1 MSEVAFRFFQNAK
14 DSGAIPLPNQLYKE
28 QQQAFVDM
36 QWDNTSAMFV
46 IEEQDEIG
54 AEGFHEIEAWVDSIV
69 ADTTTGLKDSMDF
82 NKLIFKDINH
92 RVVRGLMYH
101 FDDNYWIVNNYNPY
115 SGLVQ
120 QCGVRKCNN
129 RLKVVDP
136 LNGKLHS
143 IPCCVDYDMTSP
155 YQQTSRYI
163 ITPNNHATVIV
174 QGNDLTLRLCK
185 TNVRFMLSG
194 RPFKLLS
201 YQNAVE
207 YSNTKNIDT
216 LLYLDLYLD
225 ELRDGDDIINNV
237 ANNGRYDYEVVI
249 NSDDMNLIQGAT
261 GKLSADVLF
270 NDEET
275 ERPIVWVS
283 SNPLSVK
290 VIENGEYEV
299 IGAIGDSVELTASLM
314 GNPDIKA
321 SIAINIVDVEDVTPK
336 LTIDPFFSVIKQY
349 SSVTFNPQIDYNG
362 NIYTEF
368 DVVNAILSNDDN
380 RYAQIKDNEDGSFT
394 LTGLKVSALPI
405 KLNIY
410 VRSSEPDFEISQEF
424 EIKVTSMMG

>member
-1 MSEVAFRFFQNAK
+1 MAFKFFENAK
-14 DSGAIPLPNQLYKE
+14 DSGAVPLPNQLYRE

-46 IEEQDEIG
+46 IKEQNGIGGEEYSD
-54 AEGFHEIEAWVDSIV
+54 IEAWVDSIV

-92 RVVRGLMYH
+92 RVVRGLMYQ
-101 FDDNYWIVNNYNPY
+101 FDNNYWIVNNYNPY

-120 QCGVRKCNN
+120 QCGVRRCNN
-129 RLKVVDP
+129 RLRIVDP

-155 YQQTSRYI
+155 SQQTSRYI

-174 QGNDLTLRLCK
+174 QGNELTYRLFK

-194 RPFKLLS
+194 RPFKMLA

-207 YSNTKNIDT
+207 RSDIDQIDT

-225 ELRDGDDIINNV
+225 ELRDGDDIVNNI
-237 ANNGRYDYEVVI
+237 ANNGRYDYTVVI
-249 NSDDMNLIQGAT
+249 NSNDMNLTQGAT
-261 GKLSADVLF
+261 GELSADVIF
-270 NDEET
+270 NDEEVD
-275 ERPIVWVS
+275 RPMVWDS
-283 SNPLSVK
+283 SNPSVVK
-290 VIENGEYEV
+290 ITENGEYEV
-299 IGAIGDSVELTASLM
+299 VGEIDDNAELVVSLV

-321 SIAINIVDVEDVTPK
+321 SIVINIVSVEDIEPK
-336 LTIDPFFSVIKQY
+336 LTIDPLFSTIKQY
-349 SSVTFNPQIDYNG
+349 ASVMFNPQVDYNG
-362 NIYTEF
+362 NTYTVF
-368 DVVNAILSNDDN
+368 DVVNVTLSNDDN
-380 RYAQIKDNEDGSFT
+380 KYVQIKDNEDGSFT
-394 LTGLKVSALPI
+394 LTGLKVSVSPI

-410 VRSSEPDFEISQEF
+410 IRSSEPDFEISQEF
-424 EIKVTSMMG
+424 EIRVTSMMG